1 MNADTSRNDIL
12 RTGPLA
18 AAAVLLVGG
27 VLLAGCSDPFGSS
40 NPKPTLQAVKAGD
53 NAPRGF
59 DASGG
64 ARALRFEGHI
74 VTPNDCQQ
82 IRARLDR
89 FSESNGV
96 IDLFVEAEVVD
107 PCPNDL
113 QTTWNYLGRLRDV
126 DAGTY
131 DVTIEHRFKNQE
143 GGSTVVLEEQVE
155 ILPR

>member
-1 MNADTSRNDIL
+1 MNADTNRIDSPRP
-12 RTGPLA
+12 RPVA
-18 AAAVLLVGG
+18 AAAVLLAGG
-27 VLLAGCSDPFGSS
+27 ALLAGCSDPFGSS
-40 NPKPTLQAVKAGD
+40 NPKPTIQAVKAGD

-74 VTPNDCQQ
+74 DTPNDCQQ

-89 FSESNGV
+89 FSTSNGV
-96 IDLFVEAEVVD
+96 IDLFVEAEVVE

-131 DVTIEHRFKNQE
+131 DVTIEHRFKNQDVE
-143 GGSTVVLEEQVE
+143 STVVLEKQVE